1 MATEGLKNSINR
13 DPYSGFSIEGVIG
26 TALICCIENWRIP

>member
-1 MATEGLKNSINR
+1 MATEGLKNNINR

-26 TALICCIENWRIP
+26 TALICCIEN